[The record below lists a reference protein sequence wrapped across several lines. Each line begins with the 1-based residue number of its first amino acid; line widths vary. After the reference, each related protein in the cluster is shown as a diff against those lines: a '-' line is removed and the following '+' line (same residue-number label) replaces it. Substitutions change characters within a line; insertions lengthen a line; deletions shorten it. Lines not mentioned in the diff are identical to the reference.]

1 MSSIQAEEQPKVSLF
16 YNPAVRG
23 YVAQGLLLLVLVVLV
38 YFAVTNAADNIRR
51 NNIPTDFSFWNA
63 PAGFDTNQ
71 HLIPFSA
78 AAQSTYGQ
86 AFLVG
91 LLNTLLVGAIGCV
104 LATFLGFFI
113 GIARLSSNWIVAKM
127 AMVYVETLRNIPLL
141 LQLLFWYGAI
151 IPQLPTLKESWQWP
165 GNVFVN
171 NRGII
176 IPQPLFGPGAV
187 WILLALGLAMAAA
200 AAFRFWANKRQ
211 MATGQPAP
219 VTLVTW
225 GLVIG
230 LPLLAYVLAGMPV
243 SFDPPKLGKFNI
255 TGGLPIFPEFVA
267 LLLGLVLYTA
277 SFIAEIVR
285 AGIVSVSK
293 GQTEAA
299 GALGLQP
306 SMATDLIIVPQALRV
321 IIPPLTSQ
329 YLNLIKNSSL
339 AVAIGYPDLVQIYMG
354 TVLNQTG
361 AAVQVVLT
369 TMAVYLVISL
379 VISLGM
385 NIYNQRKALAE
396 R

>member
-1 MSSIQAEEQPKVSLF
+1 MSLNQAGERPKVPFF
-16 YNPAVRG
+16 YDPAVRG
-23 YVAQGLLLLVLVVLV
+23 YAAQGLLLLILAVLV

-141 LQLLFWYGAI
+141 LQLYFWYQAI
-151 IPQLPTLKESWQWP
+151 LPLLPDPKQSRQLP
-165 GNVFVN
+165 GNIFLN
-171 NRGII
+171 NRGLIVPE
-176 IPQPLFGPGAV
+176 PQFGPGAI
-187 WILLALGLAMAAA
+187 WMLLALLAAIVIALV
-200 AAFRFWANKRQ
+200 FRSWASKWQ
-211 MATGQPAP
+211 MVTGQRAP
-219 VTLVTW
+219 VALVALA
-225 GLVIG
+225 LVVG
-230 LPLLAYVLAGMPV
+230 LPLLAYFVSGMPL
-243 SFDPPKLGKFNI
+243 SFNVPKLGKFNI
-255 TGGLPIFPEFVA
+255 TGGIPVFTEFVA
-267 LLLGLVLYTA
+267 LLFGLVLYTA

-285 AGIVSVSK
+285 AGIVSVPK

-306 SMATDLIIVPQALRV
+306 GITTKLIIVPQALRV

-385 NIYNQRKALAE
+385 NIYNQRMSLAE

>member
-1 MSSIQAEEQPKVSLF
+1 M
-16 YNPAVRG
+16 RG
-23 YVAQGLLLLVLVVLV
+23 YAAQGLLLLILAVLV

-141 LQLLFWYGAI
+141 LQLYFWYQAI
-151 IPQLPTLKESWQWP
+151 LPLLPDPKQSRQLP
-165 GNVFVN
+165 GNIFLN
-171 NRGII
+171 NRGLIVPE
-176 IPQPLFGPGAV
+176 PQFGPGAI
-187 WILLALGLAMAAA
+187 WMLLALLAAIVIALV
-200 AAFRFWANKRQ
+200 FRSWASKWQ
-211 MATGQPAP
+211 MVTGQRAP
-219 VTLVTW
+219 VALVALA
-225 GLVIG
+225 LVVG
-230 LPLLAYVLAGMPV
+230 LPLLAYFVSGMPL
-243 SFDPPKLGKFNI
+243 SFNVPKLGKFNI
-255 TGGLPIFPEFVA
+255 TGGIPVFTEFVA
-267 LLLGLVLYTA
+267 LLFGLVLYTA

-285 AGIVSVSK
+285 AGIVSVPK

-299 GALGLQP
+299 GALGLRP
-306 SMATDLIIVPQALRV
+306 GITTKLVIVPQALRV

-385 NIYNQRKALAE
+385 NIYNQRMSLAE